1 LKAIFFPFRS
11 AIVRIGESFET
22 RIPSASGVGDS
33 YAVLQN
39 PSPEVQ
45 VTGSSR
51 AGAKV
56 VLGAWVNSADYG
68 SVNRSIQEKV
78 LKDVA

>member
-1 LKAIFFPFRS
+1 VTSDKR
-11 AIVRIGESFET
+11 
-22 RIPSASGVGDS
+22 
-33 YAVLQN
+33 VLQN
-39 PSPEVQ
+39 PLPEVQ
-45 VTGSSR
+45 VAGSSR
-51 AGAKV
+51 ADAKV